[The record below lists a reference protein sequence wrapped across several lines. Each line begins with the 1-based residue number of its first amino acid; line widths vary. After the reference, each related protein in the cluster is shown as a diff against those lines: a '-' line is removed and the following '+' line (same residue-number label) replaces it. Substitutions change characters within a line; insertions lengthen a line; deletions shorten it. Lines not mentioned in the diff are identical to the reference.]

1 MSKKR
6 LEAHSANKK
15 FGMGDY
21 YGQAL
26 PAKIG
31 KIRDVYAPGVNP
43 ASPKNLR
50 KPPKT
55 LA

>member
-1 MSKKR
+1 M
-6 LEAHSANKK
+6 NKK

-31 KIRDVYAPGVNP
+31 KSVRVYPPGVNP
-43 ASPKNLR
+43 ATPKGLK